1 VTPAPIG
8 ISTAVERVRW
18 DPWDD
23 VATLLPRSYAEAV
36 QRAGGL
42 ALLLPPDPVAVEEPD
57 LVLDRLGGL
66 ILAGGSDID
75 PGLYGADPHP
85 ETGRTWPERDRF
97 EVALARRAVERELPV
112 LGICRGMHVL
122 NVALGGNL
130 IQHVPE
136 VLGHADHRHTPG
148 AFGDHEVR
156 LGPGSR
162 AEEAAGSSRL
172 TVKSHHHQ
180 GVDELGTGLRAS
192 GWSHGDDLVEAI
204 ELRDHPFALG
214 VLWHPEEDSGSRV
227 VPSLVSA
234 AELGGGAA

>member
-1 VTPAPIG
+1 MARPPIG
-8 ISTAVERVRW
+8 ISTAVEKVRW
-18 DPWDD
+18 DPWES
-23 VATLLPRSYAEAV
+23 VATMLPRSADAV

-42 ALLLPPDPVAVEEPD
+42 ALLLPPDPAATEEPD
-57 LVLDRLGGL
+57 LLLDRIGGL
-66 ILAGGSDID
+66 ILSGGSDVD
-75 PGLYGADPHP
+75 PATYGADPHP
-85 ETGRTWPERDRF
+85 KTGRTWPERDRF
-97 EVALARRAVERELPV
+97 EIALARRAVERKLPL

-156 LGPGSR
+156 LEPGSR

-180 GVDELGTGLRAS
+180 GVDELGTRLRAS

-214 VLWHPEEDSGSRV
+214 VLWHPEEDSGSQMI
-227 VPSLVSA
+227 PSLVSA
-234 AELGGGAA
+234 AERSGGAA